1 MLSAMPSEQMGPMM
15 PDQPPQLGDKCCDVN
30 TSLNES
36 LPAGDSSKSGS
47 SSSTSSPSRR
57 SRSGH
62 FKQHRHSHN
71 IDHTLMGGFYEAS
84 MTKMQEVMPQWA
96 TNWQP
101 KSGQEPMVIGQKQMV
116 FEQMRKFVTGASE
129 PVVLLPNF
137 DFTDVLNFE
146 RFLQALKVD
155 GINAIG
161 KYKQYLNN
169 KDMKK
174 LDIDMC
180 MVHAKYGIMLFEV
193 RECDHLDAKRRGK
206 AKSHLN
212 SARSAL
218 ENLVKLI
225 VDAKGLPHD
234 TIVPVT
240 EFIVLPNMDEKPMA
254 QPSGT
259 TGTGS
264 GSGRQPMTQKAA
276 LNATFRTVHYV
287 CKQDLECNESLAEWW
302 CEHVSGRVEQ
312 WPAVDTQ
319 VLNYFMAVL
328 SGVRHNTL
336 LPVVHQELKS
346 CDMDVVKKA
355 TEETNGGCG
364 EVDSPA
370 TPAMSYNI
378 CAEFFH
384 EAHERVRGLSKCVLS
399 SKDAEKVRRATC
411 LQTLWLL
418 LNDPSK
424 KVSVVCSEKSKPVYE
439 EYFARQRKLYSNLNN
454 VRFYTNLKNC
464 GIDEHNTVGKKD
476 GGDLWFFDCH
486 VDELTKDVI
495 ERIENL
501 SAFWVFVHGEVSDE
515 WKSDLGRLSVKYVDL
530 DWVNTTQPQDML
542 DRKPWLS
549 GLHLKLPLRLSC
561 DLLVIGDIVS
571 QAQLKVLQGYFK
583 SASQQVPQQQHGG
596 HNKHG
601 EVQSL
606 AAKKLKSIKFI
617 RGGSV
622 DNLRQSIKMHDSI
635 HAQFVLL
642 HVGDEDVFR
651 TKNAQKTIERVKELA
666 ALVKELCPKS
676 YVILSTLMR
685 RSSKS
690 ENTVTNEVNKG
701 IINFCKQTR
710 ESANYFY
717 MLNNHFDPEY
727 HTYEGRSLS
736 NKGLRL
742 YVDNILFV
750 VDYFLVKQN
759 SGNANGGNKQHREHR
774 EQRDQREHH
783 NNHQQPQPQP
793 QQPQQQH

>member
-1 MLSAMPSEQMGPMM
+1 MLSAIPSEPIGQMM
-15 PDQPPQLGDKCCDVN
+15 PEQQLSEKCCDAN
-30 TSLNES
+30 TSLTES
-36 LPAGDSSKSGS
+36 LPADDSSKSAS
-47 SSSTSSPSRR
+47 SSATSSPSRR

-62 FKQHRHSHN
+62 FKQHRPSHN

-84 MTKMQEVMPQWA
+84 MTKLQEVMPQWS
-96 TNWQP
+96 TSWQP
-101 KSGQEPMVIGQKQMV
+101 KSGEAIVIGQKQMV
-116 FEQMRKFVTGASE
+116 FEQMRKFVTSSNE

-137 DFTDVLNFE
+137 DYTDVLNFE

-174 LDIDMC
+174 LDIDLC
-180 MVHAKYGIMLFEV
+180 IVHAKYGIMLFEV

-206 AKSHLN
+206 AKSQLN

-218 ENLVKLI
+218 ENLIKLI
-225 VDAKGLPHD
+225 IDAKGLPHD

-240 EFIVLPNMDEKPMA
+240 EFIVLPNIDERPLV
-254 QPSGT
+254 QPT
-259 TGTGS
+259 TPTS
-264 GSGRQPMTQKAA
+264 TSTGRQPLTQKAA

-287 CKQDLECNESLAEWW
+287 CKQDLECHESFAKWW
-302 CEHVSGRVEQ
+302 CEHVTARVEQ
-312 WPAVDTQ
+312 WPVIETN
-319 VLNYFMAVL
+319 VLNYFMAVV
-328 SGVRHNTL
+328 SGVRNNTL
-336 LPVVHQELKS
+336 LPVVHEELKP
-346 CDMDVVKKA
+346 CDVDVKKVA
-355 TEETNGGCG
+355 KPEENGTEVEQ
-364 EVDSPA
+364 VVPVSF
-370 TPAMSYNI
+370 NI

-399 SKDAEKVRRATC
+399 SKDGDKVRRATC

-424 KVSVVCSEKSKPVYE
+424 KVSVVCSEKSKPLYE
-439 EYFARQRKLYSNLNN
+439 EYFARQRKLYSNLTN

-464 GIDEHNTVGKKD
+464 GIDEHNTVNKKD
-476 GGDLWFFDCH
+476 GVDLWFFDCH
-486 VDELTKDVI
+486 VDELTKEVI

-515 WKSDLGRLSVKYVDL
+515 WKADLGRLSVRYVDL
-530 DWVNTTQPQDML
+530 DLVNTTQPQDML
-542 DRKPWLS
+542 DKKPWLS

-583 SASQQVPQQQHGG
+583 SASQQVPQQGG
-596 HNKHG
+596 HKHG
-601 EVQSL
+601 EVQSM

-642 HVGDEDVFR
+642 HVGDDDVFR
-651 TKNAQKTIERVKELA
+651 TKNSQKTIDRVKELA

-690 ENTVTNEVNKG
+690 ENAVTNEVNKG

-710 ESANYFY
+710 ESANFFY
-717 MLNNHFDPEY
+717 MLNNHFDPDY

-759 SGNANGGNKQHREHR
+759 SNSNGNANGNKQHRE
-774 EQRDQREHH
+774 QREHKEQREH
-783 NNHQQPQPQP
+783 REHREPREKREPREQQPQPL
-793 QQPQQQH
+793 QQH